1 MSLLYVFLFKT
12 ERGNVPTMS
21 LFSFLMAAYA
31 PSFASAV
38 CLSTLL
44 IYFRAVAEECQE
56 CV

>member
-1 MSLLYVFLFKT
+1 
-12 ERGNVPTMS
+12 MS

-31 PSFASAV
+31 PSFASAG

-56 CV
+56 CVQTVANVGMLISLT